1 MIGKALR
8 EGVTKVKGM
17 CEVLPCMASI
27 LVIPFQIRAP
37 SD

>member
-1 MIGKALR
+1 MIGKALG

-17 CEVLPCMASI
+17 LACMTSI

-37 SD
+37 LD